1 MSSEALHTELIA
13 LPVRGVMSQPVL
25 AIGAD
30 APLGEALSAL
40 IRTGLRH
47 LVVID
52 GNGHCLGV
60 IADRALAA
68 AWAIDPAALEC
79 VTVRHILDRRP
90 SVVAGDATVGDV
102 ARAMHTDGVDSV
114 AVIDRTGQPIGMITG
129 GDLVALMART
139 APSTFTDGGS
149 EADVAAGD
157 QGQAVTDSGRP
168 PP

>member
-1 MSSEALHTELIA
+1 MSSDALHSELVA
-13 LPVRGVMSQPVL
+13 LPVREVVSQPVL
-25 AIGAD
+25 AIDAD

-40 IRTGLRH
+40 VRTGLRH

-52 GNGHCLGV
+52 GDGHCLGV
-60 IADRALAA
+60 ISDRAVAA
-68 AWAIDPAALEC
+68 AWALDPAALEC
-79 VTVRHILDRRP
+79 VSVRHILDRRP

-139 APSTFTDGGS
+139 VPGTLTEAGPETD
-149 EADVAAGD
+149 VTAGD
-157 QGQAVTDSGRP
+157 QGHGVTDSERP

>member
-1 MSSEALHTELIA
+1 MSSNARHTELVT
-13 LPVRGVMSQPVL
+13 LRVREVMSQPVL

-52 GNGHCLGV
+52 ADARCLGV
-60 IADRALAA
+60 IADRAVAA
-68 AWAIDPAALEC
+68 AWALDPAALEC
-79 VTVRHILDRRP
+79 ATVRHILDRRP
-90 SVVAGDATVGDV
+90 SVVGGDATVGDV
-102 ARAMHTDGVDSV
+102 AQAMHTDGVDSV

-129 GDLVALMART
+129 GDLVALIARIVPGPIT
-139 APSTFTDGGS
+139 EARPETD
-149 EADVAAGD
+149 VTAGD
-157 QGQAVTDSGRP
+157 QGPGVTDSERP